1 VAGLA
6 PKAGLLQEGQVDNNQ
21 RETINPDWKKLL
33 AKTLLTLGI
42 IKDGYH
48 GQVIVDIT
56 HGGIGSIRRTE
67 VLK

>member
-1 VAGLA
+1 
-6 PKAGLLQEGQVDNNQ
+6 VDNNQ